1 MKRCHVLLFILC
13 SAALVSGARPA
24 SAQLEHQA
32 GGYLIGSFP
41 MGDWGKIA
49 GFGLGLD
56 ATDIVRFGPDKPF
69 AWRVSTGLL
78 YNFAR
83 TEQVPPANLAGPNS
97 LLELETKNW
106 SLNFGIGPELSK
118 RGGTIIP
125 FIYGTGGFDT
135 YWTSSTLAGTAAGVP
150 YETKHGDSRIT
161 FAWAAGVGL
170 RRKVSEGYQGEIS
183 FEYRSALAHKFLLP
197 DEVRESGGTVFTDRA
212 SRQSDQI
219 IVRIGTVFAD

>member
-1 MKRCHVLLFILC
+1 VALLTLC
-13 SAALVSGARPA
+13 SAALVAGARPA

-41 MGDWGKIA
+41 SGDWGKIA
-49 GFGLGLD
+49 GFGVGLD
-56 ATDIVRFGPDKPF
+56 ATDIVRFGPNKPF
-69 AWRVSTGLL
+69 AWRLSTGLL
-78 YNFAR
+78 YNFSR
-83 TEQVPPANLAGPNS
+83 TETVPPENLSPNS

-106 SLNFGIGPELSK
+106 SLTFGIGPELAK
-118 RGGTIIP
+118 RGGPIVP

-135 YWTSSTLAGTAAGVP
+135 YWTSSTLSGTAGGSP

-161 FAWAAGVGL
+161 FAWAVGAGL
-170 RRKVSEGYQGEIS
+170 RRQVAEGYQGELS
-183 FEYRSALAHKFLLP
+183 VEWRSALAHKFLLP
-197 DEVRESGGTVFTDRA
+197 DEVTGSGSTVFTDRA